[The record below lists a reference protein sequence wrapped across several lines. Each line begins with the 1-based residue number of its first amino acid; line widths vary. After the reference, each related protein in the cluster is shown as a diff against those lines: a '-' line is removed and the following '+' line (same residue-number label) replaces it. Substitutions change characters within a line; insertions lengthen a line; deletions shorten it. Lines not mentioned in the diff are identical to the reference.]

1 MKDLVLN
8 HTSYAK
14 FTAEVSKSCV
24 FHATRIL
31 RNVRDAPTVSPV
43 MSEEDIANCGSSL
56 TTSTS
61 ESTSRESAG
70 KDKKTSKNALQKRTR
85 IVIVNSD

>member
-1 MKDLVLN
+1 MKDLVSN

-14 FTAEVSKSCV
+14 FMAEASKSCV
-24 FHATRIL
+24 CHATKIL

-43 MSEEDIANCGSSL
+43 MSEDDIANCGSSL

-70 KDKKTSKNALQKRTR
+70 KDKKTSQKALQERTR
-85 IVIVNSD
+85 IVNSD